1 MIKRNELN
9 QNIYLSTGNK
19 KLKSTENAFYLIFNL
34 PAVVTCPQ
42 RTSMCEAMCYARK
55 AERLYPQVL
64 PCREKNLLETRKNYF
79 PLDMVN
85 HIKYHLRLKKNI
97 GKQCFFRWHE
107 SGDIFHHGYFYSMCQ
122 IAEALPEVKFL
133 AYTKSIDI
141 VTEYCKYFDIPE
153 NLTIRFSVWD
163 DTKIGDIDRADKL
176 GLPIYTAKPKSEILD
191 LITKTSYIECNC
203 ICENCKKCFN
213 PAIKKIVVGIY

>member
-9 QNIYLSTGNK
+9 QNIYLSTGNI

-55 AERLYPQVL
+55 AEQLYPQVL

-85 HIKYHLRLKKNI
+85 HIKYHLRLKKND

-107 SGDIFHHGYFYSMCQ
+107 SCDIFHQGYFYSICQ
-122 IAEALPEVKFL
+122 IAEALPDVKFL

-141 VTEYCKYFDIPE
+141 VSEYCNYFDIPA

-163 DTKIGDIDRADKL
+163 DTAVGDINTANKL
-176 GLPIYTAKPKSEILD
+176 GLPIYTAFPKKELD
-191 LITKTSYIECNC
+191 TMVELEAYTKCDC
-203 ICENCKKCFN
+203 ICENCKKCFDKSVSKIAV
-213 PAIKKIVVGIY
+213 AIH